1 MTGSAA
7 TKGTPM
13 PRLIYSAIVSLDG
26 YHVDRDGGFAW
37 AEPGAEAFAFITA
50 LEKPVGTYLYGR
62 RVYETM
68 AVWETDPTFAEHSP
82 ALREFADVWQAAE
95 KVVYSTTLAAAS
107 TTRTRIER
115 EFDPDTVRGLKAT
128 AATDLGIG
136 GPTLAAHAL
145 RAGLVDE
152 IQLYLAP
159 CVVGGGAPYLP
170 ADVAIGLELTD
181 HRRFPDGMVHLR
193 YDVRT

>member
-1 MTGSAA
+1 
-7 TKGTPM
+7 M

-50 LEKPVGTYLYGR
+50 REKPVGTHLLGR

-68 AVWETDPTFAEHSP
+68 AVWETDPAFARESPLLRDFAET
-82 ALREFADVWQAAE
+82 WQAAE
-95 KVVYSTTLAAAS
+95 KIVYSTTLTAACTA
-107 TTRTRIER
+107 RTRIER
-115 EFDPDTVRGLKAT
+115 EFDPDAVREIKAT
-128 AATDLGIG
+128 ARSDLGIG
-136 GPTLAAHAL
+136 GPVLAAQAL

-152 IQLYLAP
+152 IQVYLAP

-170 ADVAIGLELTD
+170 ADLAIGLELAD
-181 HRRFPDGMVHLR
+181 HHRFPDGMVHLR
-193 YDVRT
+193 YDVRG